1 MSKRQGGVLDDVLVD
16 RIMETLRKNPKITQV
31 RLASALD
38 VSPRTLQRKMD
49 ELRAVGKI
57 ERMGGKRYGHWK
69 VY

>member
-38 VSPRTLQRKMD
+38 VSPCTLQRKMD
-49 ELRAVGKI
+49 ELRAAGKI
-57 ERMGGKRYGHWK
+57 ERMGGKRYGYWN